1 MSTVEISVIVIAVV
15 FVAAVA
21 IVSIY
26 RKIKGKGGC
35 SCCKGCSS
43 CRGCGHA
50 NVCDSS
56 AADTEGDNGADGV
69 QDSANAENKADFEL
83 AKGGESCEDVDK

>member
-56 AADTEGDNGADGV
+56 AVDTEGDNGADGAEIA
-69 QDSANAENKADFEL
+69 SAENEADFEL

>member
-43 CRGCGHA
+43 CRGCGHT

-56 AADTEGDNGADGV
+56 AADTESDNGAD
-69 QDSANAENKADFEL
+69 DKADFEL

>member
-26 RKIKGKGGC
+26 RTIKGKGGC

-56 AADTEGDNGADGV
+56 AADAEGDNGADGV
-69 QDSANAENKADFEL
+69 QDSANAESKADFEL
-83 AKGGESCEDVDK
+83 AKGGSREDVDK

>member
-56 AADTEGDNGADGV
+56 AVDNGADGAEIA
-69 QDSANAENKADFEL
+69 SAENEADFEL
-83 AKGGESCEDVDK
+83 AKGGSREDVDK

>member
-21 IVSIY
+21 TVSIY
-26 RKIKGKGGC
+26 RKIKGKDGC

-56 AADTEGDNGADGV
+56 AVDTESDNGADGV
-69 QDSANAENKADFEL
+69 QDSANAESKADFEL
-83 AKGGESCEDVDK
+83 AKGGESREDVDK

>member
-56 AADTEGDNGADGV
+56 AVDTEGDNGADGAEIA
-69 QDSANAENKADFEL
+69 SAENEADFEL
-83 AKGGESCEDVDK
+83 DKGGESCEDVDK